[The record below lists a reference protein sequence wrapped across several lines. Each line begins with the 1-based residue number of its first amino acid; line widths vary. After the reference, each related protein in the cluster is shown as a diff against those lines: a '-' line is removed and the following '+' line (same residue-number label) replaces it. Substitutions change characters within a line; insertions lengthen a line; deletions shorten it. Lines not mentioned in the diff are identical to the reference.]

1 MAEKNR
7 EKIVP
12 GQVEHRGHDGQ
23 ALRSVS
29 VRLRAELEAMFSLS
43 QPALYLWL
51 EAPHSDNQWPH
62 LGALAPV
69 HTPRPENSH
78 EPTVDRARQLMALYS
93 CTGLGRCTP
102 RRFWAWTLDL
112 ETEIPRHCFK

>member
-29 VRLRAELEAMFSLS
+29 VRLRTELEANFSLS
-43 QPALYLWL
+43 RPALYLRL
-51 EAPHSDNQWPH
+51 EDTPSDNQWTH
-62 LGALAPV
+62 LGALAPI
-69 HTPRPENSH
+69 HTPRPENSR
-78 EPTVDRARQLMALYS
+78 D
-93 CTGLGRCTP
+93 
-102 RRFWAWTLDL
+102 
-112 ETEIPRHCFK
+112 

>member
-1 MAEKNR
+1 MQVHARSGQKNR

-51 EAPHSDNQWPH
+51 EAPHSDNQCTH
-62 LGALAPV
+62 LGALAPG
-69 HTPRPENSH
+69 HTPRPKTRVNNLC
-78 EPTVDRARQLMALYS
+78 TKQGRASSKVKTACMQ
-93 CTGLGRCTP
+93 
-102 RRFWAWTLDL
+102 
-112 ETEIPRHCFK
+112 

>member
-1 MAEKNR
+1 MQVHARSGQKNR

-29 VRLRAELEAMFSLS
+29 VRLRTELEANFSLC
-43 QPALYLWL
+43 QPALYLRR
-51 EAPHSDNQWPH
+51 EDTPSDNQWPQ

-69 HTPRPENSH
+69 HTPRPENSR
-78 EPTVDRARQLMALYS
+78 EPTVDRPSAFM
-93 CTGLGRCTP
+93 P
-102 RRFWAWTLDL
+102 RTACS
-112 ETEIPRHCFK
+112 TE

>member
-1 MAEKNR
+1 MQNHARSGQKNR

-23 ALRSVS
+23 ALRSVR
-29 VRLRAELEAMFSLS
+29 VRLRTELEAMFLLS
-43 QPALYLWL
+43 QPALHMWL
-51 EAPHSDNQWPH
+51 EAPHSDNQWTS

-78 EPTVDRARQLMALYS
+78 EPTVDRARQLMAGTACSLVS
-93 CTGLGRCTP
+93 RALGR
-102 RRFWAWTLDL
+102 
-112 ETEIPRHCFK
+112 